1 MDRTGI
7 GSDEGPILVVDDDPQ
22 VRQLIRWALEDEGMP
37 VELAADGGEA
47 IDCATRRKPALVILD
62 LGLPTV
68 PGNEVANAIRVAHG
82 EGLRILTITADG
94 SAAEKAR
101 LVGAYAYLRKPFGI
115 DELLTS
121 VRSGLGAP
129 S

>member
-1 MDRTGI
+1 MDRTGTA
-7 GSDEGPILVVDDDPQ
+7 GGQGPILVVDDDPQ

-47 IDCATRRKPALVILD
+47 IDCAARRRPALVILD

-68 PGNEVANAIRVAHG
+68 PGNEVAKAMRGAHG
-82 EGLRILTITADG
+82 DGLRILTITADG

-101 LVGAYAYLRKPFGI
+101 LVGAYAYLRKP
-115 DELLTS
+115 
-121 VRSGLGAP
+121 
-129 S
+129 